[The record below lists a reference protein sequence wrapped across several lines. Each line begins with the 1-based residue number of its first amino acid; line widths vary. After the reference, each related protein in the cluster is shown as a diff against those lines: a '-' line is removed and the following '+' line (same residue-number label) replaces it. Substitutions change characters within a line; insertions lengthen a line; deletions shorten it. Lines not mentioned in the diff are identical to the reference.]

1 MIDKK
6 SNNRYDL
13 RACLLKNL
21 LTLISL
27 FVELAQQGEVWLG
40 FEIGLYVDH
49 AKVLDLTGDLNEAA
63 MNLFAMLRLLDKKNI
78 KNIAIK
84 PIPNKEIGIAINDR
98 LNRGAS
104 N

>member
-1 MIDKK
+1 
-6 SNNRYDL
+6 
-13 RACLLKNL
+13 
-21 LTLISL
+21 
-27 FVELAQQGEVWLG
+27 
-40 FEIGLYVDH
+40 
-49 AKVLDLTGDLNEAA
+49 

-84 PIPNKEIGIAINDR
+84 PIPNKEIGVAINDR